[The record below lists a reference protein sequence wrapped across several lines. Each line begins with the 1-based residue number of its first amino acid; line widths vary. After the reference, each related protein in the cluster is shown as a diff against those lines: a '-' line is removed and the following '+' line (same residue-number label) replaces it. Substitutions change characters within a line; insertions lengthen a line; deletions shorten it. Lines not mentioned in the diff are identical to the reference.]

1 MHGFTSR
8 KGGVSEGSF
17 ASLNV
22 SAKRGD
28 KAAKVEEN
36 LRRIAEAGGFGRDL
50 LRRVHQVHGR
60 AVISAAALEADSQA
74 DAMWTHVDEGPRV
87 VSVTTADCVPILL
100 GDGSFAAAI
109 HSGWRGTVADIV
121 GATVQVLDEAGCDRS
136 TLRAA
141 IGPCIYVDAF
151 EVGEEVAE
159 HFSNDFVLREGFD
172 KPHVDLLSMIRQQL
186 LETGLHADSID
197 VVGACTHANPDRFFS
212 YRRDGAKTGQAL
224 SFAGFS
230 GQRLGT
236 SS

>member
-1 MHGFTSR
+1 MR
-8 KGGVSEGSF
+8 PVQ
-17 ASLNV
+17 
-22 SAKRGD
+22 
-28 KAAKVEEN
+28 
-36 LRRIAEAGGFGRDL
+36 
-50 LRRVHQVHGR
+50 QVHGR
-60 AVISAAALEADSQA
+60 EVLSAAALKEGSQA

-141 IGPCIYVDAF
+141 IGPCIYVNAF

-159 HFSNDFVLREGFD
+159 HFSEEFVARGGFE
-172 KPHVDLLSMIRQQL
+172 KPHVDLLAMIRRQL
-186 LETGLHADSID
+186 LDAGVRADSID
-197 VVGACTHANPDRFFS
+197 VVGACTHANPDQFFS

-224 SFAGFS
+224 SFAGF
-230 GQRLGT
+230 RD
-236 SS
+236 